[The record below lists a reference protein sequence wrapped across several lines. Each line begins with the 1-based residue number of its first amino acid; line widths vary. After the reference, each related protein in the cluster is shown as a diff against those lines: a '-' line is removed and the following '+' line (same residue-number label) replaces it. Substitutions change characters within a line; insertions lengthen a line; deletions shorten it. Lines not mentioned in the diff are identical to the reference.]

1 MISDLRTQKRQ
12 KTSEDQSQFF
22 LSGEASAAP
31 GDKANKSEMWD
42 ENEKNFLDEVT
53 LNFMDD
59 EEVMKNTKGKTVMK
73 WDKVKKRYTLQ
84 KVDREGKVIQ
94 RNEAGVKIKKTDKQ
108 VDYYKRWQQKTH
120 LSLQKTGELED
131 KKLIGQAKSASES
144 RQLMKSFKGRHK
156 DLMKGEDVRDN
167 RGLMERKSKQM
178 FEKIKHNKSAIK
190 KRDKDGKR
198 IYSEKA

>member
-1 MISDLRTQKRQ
+1 
-12 KTSEDQSQFF
+12 
-22 LSGEASAAP
+22 
-31 GDKANKSEMWD
+31 
-42 ENEKNFLDEVT
+42 
-53 LNFMDD
+53 MDD

-108 VDYYKRWQQKTH
+108 IDYYKRWQQKTH

-144 RQLMKSFKGRHK
+144 RQLIKSFKGRHK
-156 DLMKGEDVRDN
+156 YLMKGEDVRDN
-167 RGLMERKSKQM
+167 RGLIERKSKQM
-178 FEKIKHNKSAIK
+178 FEKIKHNKSAFK

>member
-1 MISDLRTQKRQ
+1 
-12 KTSEDQSQFF
+12 
-22 LSGEASAAP
+22 
-31 GDKANKSEMWD
+31 MWD

-94 RNEAGVKIKKTDKQ
+94 RNEAGVKVKKTDKQ

-120 LSLQKTGELED
+120 LSL
-131 KKLIGQAKSASES
+131 
-144 RQLMKSFKGRHK
+144 
-156 DLMKGEDVRDN
+156 
-167 RGLMERKSKQM
+167 
-178 FEKIKHNKSAIK
+178 
-190 KRDKDGKR
+190 
-198 IYSEKA
+198 